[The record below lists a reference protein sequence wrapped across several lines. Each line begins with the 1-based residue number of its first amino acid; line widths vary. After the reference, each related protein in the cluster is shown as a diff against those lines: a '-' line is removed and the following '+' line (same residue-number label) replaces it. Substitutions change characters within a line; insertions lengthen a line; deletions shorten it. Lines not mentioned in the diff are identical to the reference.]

1 MIIIKINYK
10 KKLNPLTIESMEA
23 SMVHI
28 HDIAGDNK
36 GVQYKMG
43 KEWMDFRKIFTREAV
58 LDDSLFLRFMR
69 TSITRNSNDF
79 SKDFIV
85 MKFSYDAEYRLE
97 SGEEQKMSKEELRT
111 FYYKNGV
118 TFQSAHTGKHGKTE
132 PIHYKMLYRTSGKA
146 KKGECIF
153 VRDNL
158 FHKAINYLTMGF
170 YDLMEEKA
178 KDDPDTVFKLV
189 ELSAYLSLTT
199 ACAIGYIHI
208 PLKNILVVE
217 DQSAYTKPMAAEIV
231 KVANVPYENDEF
243 VLEFDDPR
251 METILNNH
259 KCTLDKDKAA
269 EKGWSYIKERTKEEL
284 KKNGIRINGKYPGHH
299 ESIPYTVKEC
309 VVEEVEDAKIENILW
324 DGMGLIDE
332 SIFPKYANGFVYC
345 RSHFFKSCLFRG
357 NVQEYFKDYCK
368 EHEFDFETY
377 EVTDMFGNKKKV
389 SDIKVVITDKSLKW
403 LKFTDMMGGTK
414 QKAYR
419 TYQKL
424 MNEYENV
431 FAVVKTAH
439 KSKWDNLQLSTY
451 QMNNSLPCTDEK
463 ILGEIVGQAIDFING
478 VKDDDKNYL
487 KYLEMTK
494 NQFNLNEFLVDLVN
508 RNPEF
513 VKTEFFRKKKKKD
526 VYKLVDDFKKG
537 RLPQQGDNLT
547 IMGNPIALLMKAVG
561 ENPLEENI
569 FDVEEDAI
577 QCYTERFMDGE
588 NLAAFRSPHNSPNN
602 ILHFHNIKSEKISRY
617 FPNLGE
623 NIIIINLIGTDAQ
636 ARGSGFDEDS
646 DFVFVTNQSEVVE
659 LARQAYV
666 KYPTIINA
674 VEEMKSSDYHFRL
687 EDYALMDN
695 KIADAQASIGLS
707 TDTAQLALSYYY
719 NEGMCS
725 KELRECFIILSV
737 IGQISIDLAKKEF
750 DLDEK
755 NEIRRIK
762 NLPCMKG
769 KDIPQFYA
777 DNKKSRNNKDFGKK
791 VKILNCPMDVMAELI
806 EKNIIGY
813 SPRIYH
819 EPINKFLNKA
829 LLCRKVDNRYKKQKI
844 IDEAQKYNDA
854 IKALECS
861 ARKDTL
867 SDDMLYQLKSR
878 QMKMFLQKVKNEL
891 SQETVM
897 HLVIYAFG
905 DENSDVR
912 TTILNGLFHTHKEL
926 LMNCFVKNSQKI

>member
-1 MIIIKINYK
+1 M
-10 KKLNPLTIESMEA
+10 NPLTIESMEA

-43 KEWMDFRKIFTREAV
+43 KKWMDFKKIFTREAV

-97 SGEEQKMSKEELRT
+97 DGEEQKMSKEELRT

-178 KDDPDTVFKLV
+178 KADPDTVFKLV

-243 VLEFDDPR
+243 VLEFNDPR

-259 KCTLDKDKAA
+259 QCTLDKDKAV

-299 ESIPYTVKEC
+299 KNIPYTVKEC
-309 VVEEVEDAKIENILW
+309 VVEEVEDAKIENVLW

-332 SIFPKYANGFVYC
+332 AIFPKYADGFVYC

-368 EHEFDFETY
+368 EHELDFETY

-451 QMNNSLPCTDEK
+451 QMNNSLPCTDKK

-526 VYKLVDDFKKG
+526 VT
-537 RLPQQGDNLT
+537 NWW
-547 IMGNPIALLMKAVG
+547 M
-561 ENPLEENI
+561 
-569 FDVEEDAI
+569 
-577 QCYTERFMDGE
+577 
-588 NLAAFRSPHNSPNN
+588 
-602 ILHFHNIKSEKISRY
+602 IS
-617 FPNLGE
+617 
-623 NIIIINLIGTDAQ
+623 
-636 ARGSGFDEDS
+636 
-646 DFVFVTNQSEVVE
+646 
-659 LARQAYV
+659 
-666 KYPTIINA
+666 
-674 VEEMKSSDYHFRL
+674 
-687 EDYALMDN
+687 
-695 KIADAQASIGLS
+695 
-707 TDTAQLALSYYY
+707 
-719 NEGMCS
+719 
-725 KELRECFIILSV
+725 
-737 IGQISIDLAKKEF
+737 
-750 DLDEK
+750 
-755 NEIRRIK
+755 
-762 NLPCMKG
+762 
-769 KDIPQFYA
+769 
-777 DNKKSRNNKDFGKK
+777 
-791 VKILNCPMDVMAELI
+791 
-806 EKNIIGY
+806 
-813 SPRIYH
+813 
-819 EPINKFLNKA
+819 
-829 LLCRKVDNRYKKQKI
+829 RKVDYRSKGI
-844 IDEAQKYNDA
+844 I
-854 IKALECS
+854 L
-861 ARKDTL
+861 
-867 SDDMLYQLKSR
+867 QLWEIR
-878 QMKMFLQKVKNEL
+878 LHF
-891 SQETVM
+891 
-897 HLVIYAFG
+897 
-905 DENSDVR
+905 
-912 TTILNGLFHTHKEL
+912 
-926 LMNCFVKNSQKI
+926 

>member
-28 HDIAGDNK
+28 HDIAGDKK

-79 SKDFIV
+79 SKEFIV

-97 SGEEQKMSKEELRT
+97 DGEEQKMSKEELRT

-178 KDDPDTVFKLV
+178 KADPDTVFKLV

-199 ACAIGYIHI
+199 ACAIGYIPI

-259 KCTLDKDKAA
+259 QCTLDKDKAA

-451 QMNNSLPCTDEK
+451 QMNNSLPCTDKK

-494 NQFNLNEFLVDLVN
+494 SQFNLNEFLVDLVN

-602 ILHFHNIKSEKISRY
+602 ILHFHNIKSEKISKY

-666 KYPTIINA
+666 EYPTIINE
-674 VEEMKSSDYHFRL
+674 VEEMKSTDTKKSTATINSMWSELNGKFPNLFPDNITNQADQLNH
-687 EDYALMDN
+687 ALSVW
-695 KIADAQASIGLS
+695 KQAQADIKKISAENMNVFETGNVDS
-707 TDTAQLALSYYY
+707 RAFSEVTDEIEKVQSYIETIQEDSEIDPDVKTEKLQHANEILEYLVQKQQELGQSDIEITVNADELESKINDAKSALGEFK
-719 NEGMCS
+719 NEGGTVDIS
-725 KELRECFIILSV
+725 LS
-737 IGQISIDLAKKEF
+737 GAQDA
-750 DLDEK
+750 
-755 NEIRRIK
+755 
-762 NLPCMKG
+762 
-769 KDIPQFYA
+769 
-777 DNKKSRNNKDFGKK
+777 
-791 VKILNCPMDVMAELI
+791 
-806 EKNIIGY
+806 
-813 SPRIYH
+813 
-819 EPINKFLNKA
+819 
-829 LLCRKVDNRYKKQKI
+829 VDNLQ
-844 IDEAQKYNDA
+844 
-854 IKALECS
+854 
-861 ARKDTL
+861 TL
-867 SDDMLYQLKSR
+867 LYQK
-878 QMKMFLQKVKNEL
+878 
-891 SQETVM
+891 
-897 HLVIYAFG
+897 
-905 DENSDVR
+905 ENA
-912 TTILNGLFHTHKEL
+912 H
-926 LMNCFVKNSQKI
+926 